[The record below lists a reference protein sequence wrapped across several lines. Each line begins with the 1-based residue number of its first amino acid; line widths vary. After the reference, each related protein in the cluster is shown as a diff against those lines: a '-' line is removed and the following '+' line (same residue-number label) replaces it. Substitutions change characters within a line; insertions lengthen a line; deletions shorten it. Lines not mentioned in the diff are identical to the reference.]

1 MATYTSNYA
10 WTKPSGGDPVDI
22 EVLNDNLDDQ
32 DSIVHQA
39 FLDLA
44 PVFSTANTY
53 AVKDVVLYDNK
64 VWICHTAVTTAGAWT
79 GSTNWTQTTVGETGG
94 VATYADLPDKPSI
107 NGNELSGNKTGAQLG
122 LQNTLTFDNVPTA
135 NSTNPVKSG
144 GVYSA
149 DEAIRQRVKALESE
163 LHNTIYGFHIDGDE
177 SVPSSMVTYLADA
190 VGKTPA
196 HMDFANNAFNWGSW
210 NDAFFIPKPCMV
222 KSDGSRDYYL
232 DPNDY
237 TKKVDGTA
245 SDIADSAYDGN
256 AMMEWRHIWYK
267 IVPDVGSTKSASVYI
282 ADYKADDDYV
292 DWCNHNCNGQSVEH
306 FYTPIYNGSVIN
318 NVMRSLSGQQVGNKR
333 TADAEVTAAQ
343 ANNQGTDII
352 WNTELYCDILLINML
367 LILIA
372 KTTDTQTAFGQ
383 GLHTGGS
390 EAVNNNF
397 RTGIHNAKGLFYGT
411 NSGTIAD
418 GNYVN
423 AVKVFGMENWW
434 GFQWRRYQG
443 HLLIDGVQ
451 KIKNTYGQE
460 DGSTV
465 EGYNFTGSGF
475 KSVGST
481 PAGTSGNFISE
492 MNYTDDGM
500 FPKTMSGTSTT
511 HYCDACWFNN
521 SGARVPL
528 RGGNFNDGV
537 KDGAFY
543 ANLSVDASNAYWG
556 VGASLSCKP
565 LA

>member
-1 MATYTSNYA
+1 MSTEITS
-10 WTKPSGGDPVDI
+10 PV
-22 EVLNDNLDDQ
+22 
-32 DSIVHQA
+32 
-39 FLDLA
+39 
-44 PVFSTANTY
+44 
-53 AVKDVVLYDNK
+53 
-64 VWICHTAVTTAGAWT
+64 VTD
-79 GSTNWTQTTVGETGG
+79 ETGQMIAAG
-94 VATYADLPDKPSI
+94 IGEIAS
-107 NGNELSGNKTGAQLG
+107 
-122 LQNTLTFDNVPTA
+122 
-135 NSTNPVKSG
+135 
-144 GVYSA
+144 
-149 DEAIRQRVKALESE
+149 AIRGGKGTVYA
-163 LHNTIYGFHIDGDE
+163 FHIDE
-177 SVPSSMVTYLADA
+177 SEDNPANKVTYLRDA
-190 VGKTPA
+190 VGKTPSG
-196 HMDFANNAFNWGSW
+196 MDYTNNKFRYGGWKR
-210 NDAFFIPKPCMV
+210 DEFFMPRPCML
-222 KSDGSRDYYL
+222 KYDGTVDYYL
-232 DPNDY
+232 DPDDY
-237 TKKVDGTA
+237 SLKEDGSA
-245 SDIADSAYDGN
+245 SDIADTTYSGN
-256 AMMEWRHIWYK
+256 AMMEWGRDGKKIWMK
-267 IVPDVGSTKSASVYI
+267 IEPDEGDATSATVYI
-282 ADYKADDDYV
+282 ADYQV
-292 DWCNHNCNGQSVEH
+292 DSTYHDWPFHNCKGQSIAH
-306 FYTPIYNGSVIN
+306 FYTPIYNGSVIDN
-318 NVMRSLSGQQVGNKR
+318 RMRSLSGQQVGNKR

-343 ANNQGTDII
+343 TNNQGTATI
-352 WNTELYCDILLINML
+352 WNTELHCDILLVNML
-367 LILIA
+367 LILLS

-481 PAGTSGNFISE
+481 PAGTSDNFISE

-528 RGGNFNDGV
+528 RGGPSNGGV
-537 KDGAFY
+537 EDGAFC
-543 ANLSVDASNAYWG
+543 ANLSTAASAASWAI
-556 VGASLSCKP
+556 GASLSCKP

>member
-1 MATYTSNYA
+1 MSTEITS
-10 WTKPSGGDPVDI
+10 PV
-22 EVLNDNLDDQ
+22 
-32 DSIVHQA
+32 
-39 FLDLA
+39 
-44 PVFSTANTY
+44 
-53 AVKDVVLYDNK
+53 
-64 VWICHTAVTTAGAWT
+64 VTD
-79 GSTNWTQTTVGETGG
+79 ETGQMIAAG
-94 VATYADLPDKPSI
+94 IEEIAS
-107 NGNELSGNKTGAQLG
+107 
-122 LQNTLTFDNVPTA
+122 
-135 NSTNPVKSG
+135 
-144 GVYSA
+144 
-149 DEAIRQRVKALESE
+149 AIRGGKGTVYA
-163 LHNTIYGFHIDGDE
+163 FHIDE
-177 SVPSSMVTYLADA
+177 SEDNPANKVTYLRDA
-190 VGKTPA
+190 VGKTPSG
-196 HMDFANNAFNWGSW
+196 MDYTNNKFRYGGWKR
-210 NDAFFIPKPCMV
+210 DEFFMPRPCML
-222 KSDGSRDYYL
+222 KYDGTVDYYL
-232 DPNDY
+232 DPDDY
-237 TKKVDGTA
+237 SLKEDGSA
-245 SDIADSAYDGN
+245 SDIADTAYSGN
-256 AMMEWRHIWYK
+256 AMMEWGRDGKKIWMK
-267 IVPDVGSTKSASVYI
+267 IEPDEGDATSGTVYI
-282 ADYKADDDYV
+282 ADYQV
-292 DWCNHNCNGQSVEH
+292 DSTYHDWPFHNCKGQSTAH
-306 FYTPIYNGSVIN
+306 FYTPIYNGSVIDN
-318 NVMRSLSGQQVGNKR
+318 KMRSLSGQQVGNKR
-333 TADAEVTAAQ
+333 PADAEVTAAQ
-343 ANNQGTDII
+343 ANNQGTATI
-352 WNTELYCDILLINML
+352 WNTELHCDILLVNML
-367 LILIA
+367 LILLS

-528 RGGNFNDGV
+528 RGGYSGV
-537 KDGAFY
+537 GVVVGAFCAY
-543 ANLSVDASNAYWG
+543 LDVDASYAPWHI
-556 VGASLSCKP
+556 GASLSCKP